1 MKFFGDI
8 HTIQLNKHGEE
19 LCGDQVRVLT
29 GEDKTRIVLSDGLG
43 SGVKA
48 NILSTL
54 TAEIIIKMLQEE
66 APLKD
71 VMETI
76 AATLPVCKD
85 RKLAYATFSVI
96 EMERESGKFRAYNFD
111 NPSILFFHHGKYQEL
126 PSEIEKIGER
136 KVLIHSGRIIADDF
150 LAMVSDGV
158 IYAGLGIALNYNWSL
173 VKIAEFIEKLFIY
186 HPSSARSLVQ
196 ATMAHTRELYGGQ
209 PEDDASMVGMLM
221 RASRTA
227 MVFTGPPLNESD
239 EDGLVERLMSFDGER
254 IVCGGTTGKIVS
266 FFLGENVETDMST
279 SRENIPPIGYLEGID
294 LVTEGILTL
303 NKAAEWIDETGGDIN
318 RLPVDRN
325 GAVLLARSLLSADE
339 ITFLVGQKMNPF
351 YQNPLLPL
359 SVNIRKSLVE
369 KIAAQLTRL
378 NKHVKVE
385 YF

>member
-1 MKFFGDI
+1 
-8 HTIQLNKHGEE
+8 
-19 LCGDQVRVLT
+19 
-29 GEDKTRIVLSDGLG
+29 
-43 SGVKA
+43 
-48 NILSTL
+48 
-54 TAEIIIKMLQEE
+54 
-66 APLKD
+66 
-71 VMETI
+71 
-76 AATLPVCKD
+76 
-85 RKLAYATFSVI
+85 
-96 EMERESGKFRAYNFD
+96 
-111 NPSILFFHHGKYQEL
+111 
-126 PSEIEKIGER
+126 
-136 KVLIHSGRIIADDF
+136 
-150 LAMVSDGV
+150 
-158 IYAGLGIALNYNWSL
+158 
-173 VKIAEFIEKLFIY
+173 
-186 HPSSARSLVQ
+186 
-196 ATMAHTRELYGGQ
+196 
-209 PEDDASMVGMLM
+209 MVGMLM